1 MIHVENL
8 TKKYGNFLAVDD
20 ISFKILTK
28 EVVALLGLN
37 GAGKTTTLRMLTG
50 YVTPTKGDIHI
61 NHYSLIDQ
69 PMKLKQQIGYMP
81 ENPALYLDHTVKEFL
96 TYIYRLR
103 MYTKHNEDEAVK
115 LSMQKVNVQHRANDT
130 IGSLSA
136 GFKKRVALAQALVHN
151 PSVLIFD
158 EPISDLDP
166 RQIVEMRNLIL
177 KLKANHTL
185 LVSSH
190 ILSEISQIADRYLFI
205 NNGKLIAEE
214 TPESLEKYLEGGFS
228 YEIETQKTASGN
240 LKSKIKTL
248 DGVNSVEI
256 EEKSDSLFISV
267 GAKSDLRSELSK
279 LIVNSNID
287 LLQIKQVEMD
297 LEKLFISLT
306 SKKA

>member
-20 ISFKILTK
+20 ISFTIKTK
-28 EVVALLGLN
+28 EVVGLLGLN

-50 YVTPTKGDIHI
+50 YVTPTRGDIHI
-61 NHYSLIDQ
+61 NNYSLIDQ
-69 PMKLKQQIGYMP
+69 PMQLKQQIGYMP
-81 ENPALYLDHTVKEFL
+81 ESPALYLDHTVKEFL

-103 MYTKHNEDEAVK
+103 MYTKDNEDEAVK
-115 LSMQKVNVQHRANDT
+115 LSMQKVNVLHRANDT

-166 RQIVEMRNLIL
+166 RQIIEMRNLIL
-177 KLKANHTL
+177 KLKADHTL

-190 ILSEISQIADRYLFI
+190 ILSEVSQIADRYLFI

-228 YEIETQKTASGN
+228 YEIEIQKTDSSN
-240 LKSKIKTL
+240 LKSKIETL
-248 DGVNSVEI
+248 DGVNGVEI
-256 EEKSDSLFISV
+256 EEKSDSLFIRV

-287 LLQIKQVEMD
+287 LLQIKQLEMD
-297 LEKLFISLT
+297 LEKLFIGLT
-306 SKKA
+306 SKEV

>member
-20 ISFKILTK
+20 ISFKIQTK
-28 EVVALLGLN
+28 EVVGLLGLN

-61 NHYSLIDQ
+61 NNYSLIDQ
-69 PMKLKQQIGYMP
+69 PMELKQQIGYMP
-81 ENPALYLDHTVKEFL
+81 ESPALYLDHTVKEFL

-103 MYTKHNEDEAVK
+103 MYTKHNEDEAVE
-115 LSMQKVNVQHRANDT
+115 LSMQKVNVLHRANDT

-166 RQIVEMRNLIL
+166 RQIIEMRNLIL
-177 KLKANHTL
+177 KLKADHTL

-228 YEIETQKTASGN
+228 YEIETQKTDSSS
-240 LKSKIKTL
+240 LKSKIETL
-248 DGVNSVEI
+248 DGVNGVEI

-287 LLQIKQVEMD
+287 LLQIKQIEMD
-297 LEKLFISLT
+297 LEKLFIGLT
-306 SKKA
+306 SK

>member
-20 ISFKILTK
+20 ISFKIQTK
-28 EVVALLGLN
+28 EVVGLLGLN

-61 NHYSLIDQ
+61 NNYSLIEQ

-115 LSMQKVNVQHRANDT
+115 LSMRKVNVLHRANDT

-151 PSVLIFD
+151 PPVLIFD

-166 RQIVEMRNLIL
+166 RQIIEMRNLIL
-177 KLKANHTL
+177 KLKADHTL

-214 TPESLEKYLEGGFS
+214 TPKSLEKYLEGGFS
-228 YEIETQKTASGN
+228 YEIEIQKTDSTN
-240 LKSKIKTL
+240 LKSKIETL
-248 DGVNSVEI
+248 DGINGVEI
-256 EEKSDSLFISV
+256 EEKSDSLFMRV
-267 GAKSDLRSELSK
+267 RAKSDIRSELSK

-287 LLQIKQVEMD
+287 LLQIKQLEMD